1 MEQAG
6 LAQRQAQEIEKA
18 RLEAEVEKK
27 QKEIQNQRNARSRG
41 ANALAKE
48 KRLQEEKKELEEQVK
63 QIERKKMIFAQETEL
78 AHEQAKQYQREVL
91 EKTQNASVVD
101 HGDVSAISR
110 LLNRPMLDGTNT
122 QASNASFATG
132 IDYNNSRFHNTL
144 LGRNDTTLVVSE
156 TLRAQ
161 TEKRAFD
168 KAKEQE
174 VQKNIK
180 RAH

>member
-1 MEQAG
+1 M
-6 LAQRQAQEIEKA
+6 
-18 RLEAEVEKK
+18 
-27 QKEIQNQRNARSRG
+27 
-41 ANALAKE
+41 
-48 KRLQEEKKELEEQVK
+48 
-63 QIERKKMIFAQETEL
+63 
-78 AHEQAKQYQREVL
+78 L

-101 HGDVSAISR
+101 HSDMSAIGR

-122 QASNASFATG
+122 QSNASFASG

-174 VQKNIK
+174 VKKNIE
-180 RAH
+180 RAHKENKNMQNA

>member
-1 MEQAG
+1 M
-6 LAQRQAQEIEKA
+6 
-18 RLEAEVEKK
+18 
-27 QKEIQNQRNARSRG
+27 
-41 ANALAKE
+41 
-48 KRLQEEKKELEEQVK
+48 EEQVK

-101 HGDVSAISR
+101 HGDMSAISR

-174 VQKNIK
+174 V
-180 RAH
+180 